1 MLVTSK
7 QSTAAG
13 LVLEPRLE
21 FLPAR
26 TVGAAL
32 GGFTHINKANS
43 GVRGFCRVV
52 GRVVAAGRVSR
63 FHHPTTTNPAQ

>member
-1 MLVTSK
+1 MLVISK

-32 GGFTHINKANS
+32 GGFAHINKATGFLWSCWAGGGCGNS
-43 GVRGFCRVV
+43 K
-52 GRVVAAGRVSR
+52 
-63 FHHPTTTNPAQ
+63 

>member
-32 GGFTHINKANS
+32 GGFAHINKANS
-43 GVRGFCRVV
+43 GLWVFVELLGGWWLRE
-52 GRVVAAGRVSR
+52 
-63 FHHPTTTNPAQ
+63 